1 MHVVPTCLYNTSVL
15 PLIYASWKIRP
26 IYNLV
31 YQIIPSECIIMD
43 VHVGGWMLDL
53 MCYISDIT
61 RSCISLLRFAPTMFY
76 NFLKSEGLETREPTC
91 I

>member
-1 MHVVPTCLYNTSVL
+1 MHMVPTCLYNTTSH
-15 PLIYASWKIRP
+15 ASWKTNKAYI
-26 IYNLV
+26 LV

-43 VHVGGWMLDL
+43 VYVGGWMLDL

-61 RSCISLLRFAPTMFY
+61 RSCISLLRLTPTVFY
-76 NFLKSEGLETREPTC
+76 NFLESEGLETREPTC